1 MSVLVILIRVINS
14 RISSKNSWTSSKIYG
29 SKKLPRKEPLDSSL
43 RMLGQHPGH
52 NSSAKGWDK
61 ETPNPDVFSDPPS
74 ENVWEFQS
82 SQLEKLSWMTG
93 TLHGN
98 LTHFFVLEFMGQ
110 AGQPGH
116 EDFLAHIV
124 SFPPILLVL
133 VILVYIG

>member
-1 MSVLVILIRVINS
+1 MVQKNFPEKNPLTAVSGCWVSIRDI
-14 RISSKNSWTSSKIYG
+14 IPQPKAGT
-29 SKKLPRKEPLDSSL
+29 RK
-43 RMLGQHPGH
+43 HP
-52 NSSAKGWDK
+52 
-61 ETPNPDVFSDPPS
+61 TPTCFLTPPS